1 MFARVAV
8 GCSID
13 TPSTM
18 SDKRG
23 AAAVRISAIVL
34 FALGVANVQSSEAPS
49 SQFDGKWSV
58 KLVCDDVKE
67 NGAVVKGYTFVF
79 GVDIKDGRLKG
90 QYGQLGAPASVEYI
104 GVIQPDGNVDITA
117 SGRTGRPEHSVGG
130 KDSGTPYSYQMAGK
144 FDRTFG
150 RATRTTLRPCEAT
163 FTKE

>member
-1 MFARVAV
+1 M
-8 GCSID
+8 I
-13 TPSTM
+13 
-18 SDKRG
+18 
-23 AAAVRISAIVL
+23 L
-34 FALGVANVQSSEAPS
+34 FAFSIANAQSSEAPS

-67 NGAVVKGYTFVF
+67 NASVVKGYTFVF
-79 GVDIKDGRLKG
+79 DVEVKDGRLKG

-117 SGRTGRPEHSVGG
+117 SGRTGRPDHSVGA

-150 RATRTTLRPCEAT
+150 RATRTTLRPCQAT